1 MAYCPQCSVTLCEE
15 CVKVHRSLKILKSHT
30 TVPLSKAV
38 SECSIARTAPF
49 VCVKHAEKQ
58 RLYCMECE
66 VLICALCHSVGDH
79 KTHSV
84 LFVDDEIG
92 EKNKSTLKSCIA
104 SAERSIEK
112 VTKALGQVERS
123 VVLMH
128 RQSENA
134 KVEITHV
141 MDHLVAIIRAR
152 QAALIGEVD
161 QLEERVGRELQRH
174 KEKLSQQ
181 LSELNQFKLLTG
193 DLLQHGIPEEQ
204 ISLKR
209 NVVERTA
216 TITATPL
223 PVPPPSCNN
232 HFDSS
237 AIKETIEDELSHLGS
252 LTCGACPQN
261 CTVEDLRAPFDE
273 GVLLIR
279 SMPLMF
285 TVITRNKD
293 NKRCQGGDKVLA
305 ILSPS
310 SRGVPVVGRVEDSG
324 DGTYQVQFDTLPAPH
339 CKLRVTVNGG
349 HTKGSPLVVKSST
362 VDDIGKVIAVYKD
375 PMVKRR
381 FQALAVGSDGVLLA
395 TDDINGEVCVFNQTG
410 RIVRHFQLKEVDAD
424 IEGIAELQVGNIAV
438 SNYEGDSIQVYTA
451 SGQFVQQFASSVNG
465 ASGLAVNG
473 RGQLFVAGYCDHKV
487 SVFHQNGHHQYSFG
501 SKGNGPG
508 QFKNPGQ
515 ICIAPDGLVYVSDCG
530 NGRVQVFEQEGKFVR
545 EFGNDVL
552 NFPKGITV
560 TKDGHVVV
568 ASFGANKLSIFTLE
582 GQCVREITGIG
593 LCNPYAAVLDA
604 SGWLY
609 VADYNNCRILKL

>member
-1 MAYCPQCSVTLCEE
+1 MSKQCEERELFCHEDHDQPQKAMAYCPQCSVTLCEE

-141 MDHLVAIIRAR
+141 MDHLVTIIRAR

-161 QLEERVGRELQRH
+161 QLEERAGRELQRH
-174 KEKLSQQ
+174 KKKLSQQ
-181 LSELNQFKLLTG
+181 LSGLNQFKLLTV

-209 NVVERTA
+209 NVVERIA

-223 PVPPPSCNN
+223 PAPPPSCSN

-237 AIKETIEDELSHLGS
+237 AIKETIEEELSKLGS

-279 SMPLMF
+279 SVPLMF
-285 TVITRNKD
+285 TVITRDKD
-293 NKRCQGGDKVLA
+293 SKPCQGGDKILA
-305 ILSPS
+305 TLSPS
-310 SRGVPVVGRVEDSG
+310 TCGVPVVGRVEDKG
-324 DGTYQVQFDTLPAPH
+324 DGAYQVQFDTLPAPH
-339 CKLRVTVNGG
+339 CQLRVTVNGG
-349 HTKGSPLVVKSST
+349 HT
-362 VDDIGKVIAVYKD
+362 
-375 PMVKRR
+375 R
-381 FQALAVGSDGVLLA
+381 
-395 TDDINGEVCVFNQTG
+395 EV
-410 RIVRHFQLKEVDAD
+410 
-424 IEGIAELQVGNIAV
+424 
-438 SNYEGDSIQVYTA
+438 
-451 SGQFVQQFASSVNG
+451 
-465 ASGLAVNG
+465 
-473 RGQLFVAGYCDHKV
+473 
-487 SVFHQNGHHQYSFG
+487 
-501 SKGNGPG
+501 P
-508 QFKNPGQ
+508 
-515 ICIAPDGLVYVSDCG
+515 
-530 NGRVQVFEQEGKFVR
+530 
-545 EFGNDVL
+545 
-552 NFPKGITV
+552 
-560 TKDGHVVV
+560 
-568 ASFGANKLSIFTLE
+568 
-582 GQCVREITGIG
+582 
-593 LCNPYAAVLDA
+593 
-604 SGWLY
+604 WW
-609 VADYNNCRILKL
+609 